1 MNPAFK
7 LTILIAVFFVG
18 IIAVWLIG
26 FSIPIAMVL
35 TLTLLVGLIG
45 ILLLLLFFIGA
56 FQFSGK
62 GWFWKLLRIR
72 RKRGALDYVWIVKG
86 YGTGGI
92 RIDLDKIGEE
102 REIKFGNQPD
112 SNKTY
117 LGRQHH
123 YEVDSRLP
131 LYICIEGTPHSVSLL
146 KKFEPSQASM
156 LVNQTVLLSHA
167 KGKLEAL
174 GLMENLGKKDII
186 LYLLVLGALV
196 GIIIVAFFSMQ
207 NSQSLTQIAM
217 DVNSSMNAINSS
229 ISVLAAGG

>member
-1 MNPAFK
+1 MNPAFR
-7 LTILIAVFFVG
+7 LIILIVAFFVG
-18 IIAVWLIG
+18 IMAVWFMG
-26 FSIPIAMVL
+26 FSIPITMVL
-35 TLTLLVGLIG
+35 TLTLMVGLICV
-45 ILLLLLFFIGA
+45 LLLLLFFIGA

-86 YGTGGI
+86 YGTGGV
-92 RIDLDKIGEE
+92 RIDLDKVGEE
-102 REIKFGNQPD
+102 RVVKFGNKPD
-112 SNKTY
+112 SNQTY
-117 LGRQHH
+117 LGKQHH
-123 YEVDSRLP
+123 HEVDSRLP
-131 LYICIEGTPHSVSLL
+131 LYVCIEGTPHSVSLL
-146 KKFEPSQASM
+146 EKFEPSQASM

-174 GLMENLGKKDII
+174 GIMENLGKKDIL
-186 LYLLVLGALV
+186 LYLLVLGGLV

-229 ISVLAAGG
+229 LSTLAAGG